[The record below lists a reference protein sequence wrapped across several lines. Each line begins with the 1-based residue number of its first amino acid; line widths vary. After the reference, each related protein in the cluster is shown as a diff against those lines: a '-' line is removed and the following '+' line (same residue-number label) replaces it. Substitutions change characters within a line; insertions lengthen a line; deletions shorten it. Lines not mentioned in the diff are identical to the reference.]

1 MLRMTTGEIQVLEG
15 WGRMRKSVSLISM
28 LLAFVAVA
36 GEGHAAISY
45 QRLDGAP
52 GERGLVIK
60 GVFEVSDDPTQLV
73 DEYRQYQADYISFDS
88 PGGNVVTA
96 ISFGRAIRALNAR
109 TIQIRAMECA
119 SACAFA
125 FAGGVER
132 FAEPGSIGVH
142 RVSLSDDDPMDNK
155 LAVSS
160 VQSLTGEII
169 GYLTD
174 MGVSP
179 NLLQLSLSIDSADIR
194 YLTAAEMRDWNI
206 NTPENIP
213 SPPESAP
220 PPTAAPEVSA
230 TPAVMP
236 PDSSHSEEAG
246 ASEPGDLTTEAVD
259 FVNRYNDEWSKD
271 SASALA
277 FMRDVYADEVSFF
290 GNPVDKDVVLKDKA
304 TFAQR
309 WPQRIY
315 SVKPGSVT
323 ASCAGKCEMSG
334 VVEWFA
340 GNRDTGKTS
349 SGMADF
355 SFVWNTASLQI
366 ESETGK
372 VLTTDKGA
380 KAPDR
385 LIHQW
390 TGLDDI
396 CRTSV
401 DREGA
406 ETLPACKR
414 RDELGPL
421 LNRVDW
427 CYGHKGE
434 AEINWEWQKCD
445 ANSRR
450 YTSK

>member
-1 MLRMTTGEIQVLEG
+1 MLEG

>member
-1 MLRMTTGEIQVLEG
+1 MLEG
-15 WGRMRKSVSLISM
+15 WGRMRKSASLTAI
-28 LLAFVAVA
+28 LLAFVAMA

-60 GVFEVSDDPTQLV
+60 GVFEFFDDPMTFV
-73 DEYRQYQADYISFDS
+73 DEYTQYHPDYISFDS
-88 PGGNVVTA
+88 PGGNVVAA
-96 ISFGRAIRALNAR
+96 IRFGRALRALNAK
-109 TIQIRAMECA
+109 TLQIRALECA

-125 FAGGVER
+125 FVGGVER

-142 RVSLSDDDPMDNK
+142 RVSLSDDVPMDNK
-155 LAVSS
+155 LAVST
-160 VQSLTGEII
+160 VQVMTGEII

-179 NLLQLSLSIDSADIR
+179 SLLQLSLSIDSTDIR
-194 YLTAAEMRDWNI
+194 YLTAAEMRNWNI
-206 NTPENIP
+206 NTPEDMPAPQENA
-213 SPPESAP
+213 SPPED
-220 PPTAAPEVSA
+220 AAPEVSA
-230 TPAVMP
+230 APAVTP
-236 PDSSHSEEAG
+236 SDSSASEEAA

-271 SASALA
+271 NASALD
-277 FMRDVYADEVSFF
+277 FIKSIYADQVSFF
-290 GNPVDKDVVLKDKA
+290 GTSVDKDVLLKDKA

-334 VVEWFA
+334 IVEWFA
-340 GNRDTGKTS
+340 GNRDTSKTS
-349 SGMADF
+349 SGMAEF

-372 VLTTDKGA
+372 VLATDKGA

-390 TGLDDI
+390 TGLDDF

-406 ETLPACKR
+406 ETLRACKR

-427 CYGHKGE
+427 CYGHEGE
-434 AEINWEWQKCD
+434 AGINWEWHKCD
-445 ANSRR
+445 ATSRQ
-450 YTSK
+450 YTRN

>member
-1 MLRMTTGEIQVLEG
+1 MLEG

-349 SGMADF
+349 SGMAEF

>member
-1 MLRMTTGEIQVLEG
+1 MLEG
-15 WGRMRKSVSLISM
+15 WGIMRRSVSFISM
-28 LLAFVAVA
+28 LLAFVAMA

-60 GVFEVSDDPTQLV
+60 GVFEFFDDPMTLV
-73 DEYRQYQADYISFDS
+73 DEYTQYRPDYISFDS
-88 PGGNVVTA
+88 PGGNVVAA
-96 ISFGRAIRALNAR
+96 IRFGRAIRALNAK
-109 TIQIRAMECA
+109 TLQIRALECA

-125 FAGGVER
+125 FVGGVER

-142 RVSLSDDDPMDNK
+142 RVSLSDDVPMDNK
-155 LAVSS
+155 LAVST
-160 VQSLTGEII
+160 VQVMTGEII

-179 NLLQLSLSIDSADIR
+179 NLLQLSLSIDSTDIR
-194 YLTAAEMRDWNI
+194 YLTAAEMRNWNI
-206 NTPENIP
+206 NTPEDMP
-213 SPPESAP
+213 APQESASPPED
-220 PPTAAPEVSA
+220 AAPEVSA
-230 TPAVMP
+230 TPAVTP
-236 PDSSHSEEAG
+236 SDSSASEEAA

-259 FVNRYNDEWSKD
+259 FVNQYNDEWSKD
-271 SASALA
+271 NASAVD
-277 FMRDVYADEVSFF
+277 FMKSIYADEVSFF

-349 SGMADF
+349 SGMAEF

-372 VLTTDKGA
+372 VLATDKGA

-390 TGLDDI
+390 TGLDDF

-401 DREGA
+401 EGP
-406 ETLPACKR
+406 ETQRACKR
-414 RDELGPL
+414 RDELGPM
-421 LNRVDW
+421 LNRVEW
-427 CYGHKGE
+427 CYGHEGE
-434 AEINWEWQKCD
+434 AGINWEWHKCD

>member
-1 MLRMTTGEIQVLEG
+1 MLEG
-15 WGRMRKSVSLISM
+15 WGRMRKFVSLISM
-28 LLAFVAVA
+28 LLAFVAMA
-36 GEGHAAISY
+36 GKGHAAISY
-45 QRLDGAP
+45 QRLETAP
-52 GERGLVIK
+52 GERALTINC
-60 GVFEVSDDPTQLV
+60 VFESSDDAMTLV
-73 DEYRQYQADYISFDS
+73 DEYTQYQPSYVTFDS
-88 PGGNVVTA
+88 PGGNVVAA
-96 ISFGRAIRALNAR
+96 IRFGRALRLLNAK
-109 TIQIRAMECA
+109 TIQIRAAECA

-125 FAGGVER
+125 FVGGVER
-132 FAEPGSIGVH
+132 FAQPGSIGVH
-142 RVSLSDDDPMDNK
+142 RVSLSDDVAIDSQ
-155 LAVSS
+155 LAIST
-160 VQSLTGEII
+160 VQALTGEII

-179 NLLQLSLSIDSADIR
+179 NLLQLSLSIDSSDIR

-206 NTPENIP
+206 NTPEDMP
-213 SPPESAP
+213 SPEEGAAP
-220 PPTAAPEVSA
+220 PSDAAPEVSA

-236 PDSSHSEEAG
+236 PDSSDSEEVA
-246 ASEPGDLTTEAVD
+246 AAEPGDLTTEAVD

-277 FMRDVYADEVSFF
+277 FMKDVYADEVSFF
-290 GNPVDKDVVLKDKA
+290 GNPVDKGVVLKDKA

-349 SGMADF
+349 SGMAEF

-366 ESETGK
+366 ESESGK

-390 TGLDDI
+390 TGLDDL

-401 DREGA
+401 DRQGTEV
-406 ETLPACKR
+406 LRACKR

-427 CYGHKGE
+427 CYGHEGE

-450 YTSK
+450 YTSR

>member
-1 MLRMTTGEIQVLEG
+1 MLEG
-15 WGRMRKSVSLISM
+15 WGRMRKFVSLISM
-28 LLAFVAVA
+28 LLAFVAMA
-36 GEGHAAISY
+36 GKGHAAISY
-45 QRLDGAP
+45 QRLETAP
-52 GERGLVIK
+52 GERALTIK
-60 GVFEVSDDPTQLV
+60 GVFESSDDAMTLV
-73 DEYRQYQADYISFDS
+73 DEYTQYQPSYVTFDS
-88 PGGNVVTA
+88 PGGNVVAA
-96 ISFGRAIRALNAR
+96 IRFGRALRLLNAK
-109 TIQIRAMECA
+109 TIQIRAAECA

-125 FAGGVER
+125 FVGGVER
-132 FAEPGSIGVH
+132 FAQPGSIGVH
-142 RVSLSDDDPMDNK
+142 RVSLSDDVAIDSQ
-155 LAVSS
+155 LAIST
-160 VQSLTGEII
+160 VQALTGEII

-179 NLLQLSLSIDSADIR
+179 NLLQLSLSIDSSDIR

-206 NTPENIP
+206 NTPEDMP
-213 SPPESAP
+213 SPEEGAAP
-220 PPTAAPEVSA
+220 PSDAAPEVSA
-230 TPAVMP
+230 TPAVML
-236 PDSSHSEEAG
+236 PDSSDSEEVA
-246 ASEPGDLTTEAVD
+246 AAEPGDLTTEAVD

-277 FMRDVYADEVSFF
+277 FMKDVYADEVSFF
-290 GNPVDKDVVLKDKA
+290 GNPVDKGVVLKDKA

-334 VVEWFA
+334 VIEWFA

-349 SGMADF
+349 SGMAEF

-366 ESETGK
+366 ESESGK

-390 TGLDDI
+390 TGLDDL

-401 DREGA
+401 DRQGTEV
-406 ETLPACKR
+406 LRACKR

-427 CYGHKGE
+427 CYGHEGE

-450 YTSK
+450 YTSR

>member
-1 MLRMTTGEIQVLEG
+1 MLEG
-15 WGRMRKSVSLISM
+15 WGRTGKSVSLIAM
-28 LLAFVAVA
+28 LLAFVAMA

-60 GVFEVSDDPTQLV
+60 GVFEFSDDPTQLV
-73 DEYRQYQADYISFDS
+73 DEYKQSQADYISFDS
-88 PGGNVVTA
+88 PGGNVVSA

-109 TIQIRAMECA
+109 TLQIRALECA

-125 FAGGVER
+125 FVGGVER

-142 RVSLSDDDPMDNK
+142 RISLSDDIPMDNK
-155 LAVSS
+155 LAVST
-160 VQSLTGEII
+160 VQLMTGEII
-169 GYLTD
+169 GYLND

-179 NLLQLSLSIDSADIR
+179 NLLQLSLSIDSTDIR
-194 YLTAAEMRDWNI
+194 YLTAAEMRNWNI
-206 NTPENIP
+206 NTPEDMP
-213 SPPESAP
+213 APQESAP
-220 PPTAAPEVSA
+220 PPAAAPEVSA
-230 TPAVMP
+230 TPADMP
-236 PDSSHSEEAG
+236 SDPSASEEAA
-246 ASEPGDLTTEAVD
+246 ASAPGDLTTEAVD

-271 SASALA
+271 NASALD
-277 FMRDVYADEVSFF
+277 FMKSIYADQVSFF
-290 GNPVDKDVVLKDKA
+290 GTSVDKDVVLKDKA

-334 VVEWFA
+334 IVEWFA

-349 SGMADF
+349 SGMAEF

-372 VLTTDKGA
+372 VLATDKGT

-406 ETLPACKR
+406 ETLRACKR

-427 CYGHKGE
+427 CYGHNDEPESDKM
-434 AEINWEWQKCD
+434 WHKCD
-445 ANSRR
+445 ANSYR
-450 YTSK
+450 YGE

>member
-1 MLRMTTGEIQVLEG
+1 MLES
-15 WGRMRKSVSLISM
+15 WGRMRKSVSLIAM
-28 LLAFVAVA
+28 LLAFVAMA

-60 GVFEVSDDPTQLV
+60 GVFEFSDDPMTLV
-73 DEYRQYQADYISFDS
+73 DEYTQYHPDYISFDL
-88 PGGNVVTA
+88 PGGNVVAA
-96 ISFGRAIRALNAR
+96 IRFGRALRALNAK
-109 TIQIRAMECA
+109 TLQIRALECA

-125 FAGGVER
+125 FVGGVER

-142 RVSLSDDDPMDNK
+142 RVSLSDDVPMDNK
-155 LAVSS
+155 LAVST
-160 VQSLTGEII
+160 VQVMTGEVI

-179 NLLQLSLSIDSADIR
+179 SLLQLSLSIDSTDIR
-194 YLTAAEMRDWNI
+194 YLTAAEMRNWNI
-206 NTPENIP
+206 NTPEDMP
-213 SPPESAP
+213 APQESASPPQD
-220 PPTAAPEVSA
+220 AAPEVSA

-236 PDSSHSEEAG
+236 PDSSDSEEAA

-271 SASALA
+271 SASALD
-277 FMRDVYADEVSFF
+277 FMNSIYADEVSFF
-290 GNPVDKDVVLKDKA
+290 GTSVDKDVVLKDKA

-349 SGMADF
+349 SGMAEF

-372 VLTTDKGA
+372 VLATDKGA

-390 TGLDDI
+390 TGLDDF

-401 DREGA
+401 DREGT
-406 ETLPACKR
+406 ETLRACKR

-427 CYGHKGE
+427 CYGHEGE
-434 AEINWEWQKCD
+434 AGINWEWHKCD

>member
-1 MLRMTTGEIQVLEG
+1 MREG
-15 WGRMRKSVSLISM
+15 WGRMRKSVSLTAM
-28 LLAFVAVA
+28 LLAFVALA

-45 QRLDGAP
+45 QRLEGAP

-60 GVFEVSDDPTQLV
+60 GVFEFSDDPTRLV
-73 DEYRQYQADYISFDS
+73 DEYKQFQADYISFDS
-88 PGGNVVTA
+88 PGGNVVAA

-109 TIQIRAMECA
+109 TLQIRAMECA

-125 FAGGVER
+125 FVGGVER

-160 VQSLTGEII
+160 VQSLTGDII

-179 NLLQLSLSIDSADIR
+179 NLLQLSLSIDSTDIR
-194 YLTAAEMRDWNI
+194 YLTAAEMRNWNI
-206 NTPENIP
+206 NTPEDMP
-213 SPPESAP
+213 SPQESAP
-220 PPTAAPEVSA
+220 PPQDPAPEVSA
-230 TPAVMP
+230 TPAVTP
-236 PDSSHSEEAG
+236 SDPSASEEVASSEPG
-246 ASEPGDLTTEAVD
+246 DLTSEPGDLTTEAVD

-271 SASALA
+271 NASALD
-277 FMRDVYADEVSFF
+277 FMKGIYADEVSFF
-290 GNPVDKDVVLKDKA
+290 GTLVDKDVVLKDKA

-309 WPQRIY
+309 WPQRVY

-334 VVEWFA
+334 IVEWFA
-340 GNRDTGKTS
+340 RNKSTGKTS
-349 SGMADF
+349 SGMAEF

-372 VLTTDKGA
+372 VLATDKEA

-385 LIHQW
+385 LIDQW
-390 TGLDDI
+390 IGLDDI
-396 CRTSV
+396 CRGST
-401 DREGA
+401 DRYGIATER
-406 ETLPACKR
+406 ACKR
-414 RDELGPL
+414 RDALGPL

-427 CYGHKGE
+427 CYGHEGE
-434 AEINWEWQKCD
+434 AGMDWAWHKCD

-450 YTSK
+450 YGK

>member
-1 MLRMTTGEIQVLEG
+1 MLRVTTGEIYVLEG
-15 WGRMRKSVSLISM
+15 WRNMRKSVSFISM
-28 LLAFVAVA
+28 LLAFVAMA

-45 QRLDGAP
+45 QRVDGAP
-52 GERGLVIK
+52 GRGLVIN
-60 GVFEVSDDPTQLV
+60 GVFEFSDDPMQLV
-73 DEYRQYQADYISFDS
+73 DEYTQYQADYISFDS

-96 ISFGRAIRALNAR
+96 IRFGRAIRALNAR
-109 TIQIRAMECA
+109 TLQIRALECA

-125 FAGGVER
+125 FVGGVER

-142 RVSLSDDDPMDNK
+142 RISLSDDVPMDNK
-155 LAVSS
+155 LAVST
-160 VQSLTGEII
+160 VQLMTGEII

-179 NLLQLSLSIDSADIR
+179 NLLQLSLSIDSTDIR

-206 NTPENIP
+206 NTPEDMPSAQESAP
-213 SPPESAP
+213 SPPG
-220 PPTAAPEVSA
+220 AAPQESA
-230 TPAVMP
+230 TPADMP
-236 PDSSHSEEAG
+236 SDPSASEEVA

-277 FMRDVYADEVSFF
+277 FMKGVYADEVSFF
-290 GNPVDKDVVLKDKA
+290 GNSVDKDAVLKEKA
-304 TFAQR
+304 AFAQR
-309 WPQRIY
+309 WPERIY

-334 VVEWFA
+334 IVEWFA

-349 SGMADF
+349 SGMAEF
-355 SFVWNTASLQI
+355 SFVWNKASLQI

-372 VLTTDKGA
+372 VLATDKGA

-406 ETLPACKR
+406 ETLRACKR

-421 LNRVDW
+421 LNRADW
-427 CYGHKGE
+427 CYGHKDE
-434 AEINWEWQKCD
+434 
-445 ANSRR
+445 SRNKLGVAQMR
-450 YTSK
+450 CQLPPTYE

>member
-1 MLRMTTGEIQVLEG
+1 MLEG

-28 LLAFVAVA
+28 LLAFVAMA

-60 GVFEVSDDPTQLV
+60 GVFEFSDDPMKLV

-142 RVSLSDDDPMDNK
+142 RVSLSDDVPMDNK

-160 VQSLTGEII
+160 VQSLTGDII

-179 NLLQLSLSIDSADIR
+179 NLLQLSLSIDSTDIR

-206 NTPENIP
+206 NTPENMP
-213 SPPESAP
+213 SPQESGSPPADAAPQVSAKPADMPSADPSAP
-220 PPTAAPEVSA
+220 EEGAASP
-230 TPAVMP
+230 
-236 PDSSHSEEAG
+236 
-246 ASEPGDLTTEAVD
+246 PGDLTTDAID
-259 FVNRYNDEWSKD
+259 FANRYNDEWSKD

-277 FMRDVYADEVSFF
+277 FMKSVYADEVSFF
-290 GNPVDKDVVLKDKA
+290 GTSVDKDVVLKDKA
-304 TFAQR
+304 AFAQH
-309 WPQRIY
+309 WPERIY
-315 SVKPGSVT
+315 SVKPGSLT

-340 GNRDTGKTS
+340 RNRDTGRTS
-349 SGMADF
+349 SGMAEF

-372 VLTTDKGA
+372 VLATDKGA

-390 TGLDDI
+390 IGLDDI
-396 CRTSV
+396 CRGST
-401 DREGA
+401 DRYA
-406 ETLPACKR
+406 IETERACKR
-414 RDELGPL
+414 RDALGPL
-421 LNRVDW
+421 LDRVDW
-427 CYGHKGE
+427 CYGHEGE
-434 AEINWEWQKCD
+434 AGMDWAWHKCD
-445 ANSRR
+445 ANSKR
-450 YTSK
+450 YGE

>member
-1 MLRMTTGEIQVLEG
+1 MTTGEVQVLEG
-15 WGRMRKSVSLISM
+15 WGRMRKSVSLIAM
-28 LLAFVAVA
+28 LLAFVAMA

-60 GVFEVSDDPTQLV
+60 GVFEFSDDPMTLV
-73 DEYRQYQADYISFDS
+73 DEYTQYHPDYISFDS
-88 PGGNVVTA
+88 PGGNVVAA
-96 ISFGRAIRALNAR
+96 IRFGRALRALNAK
-109 TIQIRAMECA
+109 TLQIRALECA

-125 FAGGVER
+125 FVGGVER

-142 RVSLSDDDPMDNK
+142 RVSLSDDVPMDNK
-155 LAVSS
+155 LAVST
-160 VQSLTGEII
+160 VQVMTGEII

-179 NLLQLSLSIDSADIR
+179 SLLQLSLSIDSTDIR
-194 YLTAAEMRDWNI
+194 YLTAAEMRNWNI
-206 NTPENIP
+206 NTPEDTP
-213 SPPESAP
+213 APQESASPPQD
-220 PPTAAPEVSA
+220 AAPEVSA

-236 PDSSHSEEAG
+236 PDSSDSEEAA

-277 FMRDVYADEVSFF
+277 FMKDVYADEVSFF
-290 GNPVDKDVVLKDKA
+290 GNSVDKGVVLKDKA

-334 VVEWFA
+334 IVEWFA

-349 SGMADF
+349 SGMAEF

-372 VLTTDKGA
+372 VLATDKGA
-380 KAPDR
+380 KAPER

-390 TGLDDI
+390 TGLDDF

-401 DREGA
+401 NREGT
-406 ETLPACKR
+406 ETLRACKR

-427 CYGHKGE
+427 CYGHEGE
-434 AEINWEWQKCD
+434 AGINWEWHKCD

>member
-1 MLRMTTGEIQVLEG
+1 MLES
-15 WGRMRKSVSLISM
+15 WGRMRKSISLIAM
-28 LLAFVAVA
+28 PLAFIAMA

-52 GERGLVIK
+52 GQRGLVIK
-60 GVFEVSDDPTQLV
+60 GVFEFSDDPTQLV

-96 ISFGRAIRALNAR
+96 IGFGRAIRALNAR
-109 TIQIRAMECA
+109 TLQIRALECA

-125 FAGGVER
+125 FVGGVER

-155 LAVSS
+155 LAISS

-179 NLLQLSLSIDSADIR
+179 NLLQLSLSIDSTDIR

-206 NTPENIP
+206 NTPENMP
-213 SPPESAP
+213 SPQESAP
-220 PPTAAPEVSA
+220 PPAAAPEVSA
-230 TPAVMP
+230 TPADIP
-236 PDSSHSEEAG
+236 SADPNASEEVA
-246 ASEPGDLTTEAVD
+246 ASPPGDLTIDAID
-259 FVNRYNDEWSKD
+259 FANRYNDEWSKD
-271 SASALA
+271 SASALD
-277 FMRDVYADEVSFF
+277 FMKSVYADQVSFF
-290 GNPVDKDVVLKDKA
+290 GTSVDRGVILKDKA
-304 TFAQR
+304 AFAQR
-309 WPQRIY
+309 WPERVY

-334 VVEWFA
+334 TVEWFA
-340 GNRDTGKTS
+340 RNKNTGKTS
-349 SGMADF
+349 SGMAEF

-372 VLTTDKGA
+372 VLATDKEA

-385 LIHQW
+385 LIDQW
-390 TGLDDI
+390 IGLDDI
-396 CRTSV
+396 CRGST

-406 ETLPACKR
+406 ETLRACKR
-414 RDELGPL
+414 RDALGPL
-421 LNRVDW
+421 LDRVDW
-427 CYGHKGE
+427 CYGHEGE
-434 AEINWEWQKCD
+434 AGMDWAWHKCD
-445 ANSRR
+445 ANSKR
-450 YTSK
+450 YGE

>member
-1 MLRMTTGEIQVLEG
+1 VLEG
-15 WGRMRKSVSLISM
+15 WGIMRRSVSFISM
-28 LLAFVAVA
+28 LLAFVAMA

-60 GVFEVSDDPTQLV
+60 GVFEFFDDPMTLV
-73 DEYRQYQADYISFDS
+73 DEYTQYRPDYISFDS
-88 PGGNVVTA
+88 PGGNVVAA
-96 ISFGRAIRALNAR
+96 IRFGRAIRALNAK
-109 TIQIRAMECA
+109 TLQIRALECA

-125 FAGGVER
+125 FVGGVER

-142 RVSLSDDDPMDNK
+142 RVSLSDDVPMDNK
-155 LAVSS
+155 LAVST
-160 VQSLTGEII
+160 VQVMTGEII

-179 NLLQLSLSIDSADIR
+179 NLLQLSLSIDSTDIR
-194 YLTAAEMRDWNI
+194 YLTAAEMRNWNI
-206 NTPENIP
+206 NTPEDMP
-213 SPPESAP
+213 APQESASPPED
-220 PPTAAPEVSA
+220 AAPEVSA
-230 TPAVMP
+230 TPAVTP
-236 PDSSHSEEAG
+236 SDSSASEEAA

-271 SASALA
+271 NASAVD
-277 FMRDVYADEVSFF
+277 FMKSIYADEVSFF

-334 VVEWFA
+334 IVEWFA
-340 GNRDTGKTS
+340 GNKDTGKTS
-349 SGMADF
+349 SGMAEF

-372 VLTTDKGA
+372 VLATDKGA

-390 TGLDDI
+390 TGLDDF

-401 DREGA
+401 DREGP
-406 ETLPACKR
+406 ETQRACKR

-427 CYGHKGE
+427 CYGHEGE
-434 AEINWEWQKCD
+434 AGINWEWHKCD

-450 YTSK
+450 HTSR

>member
-1 MLRMTTGEIQVLEG
+1 
-15 WGRMRKSVSLISM
+15 MRKSVSFISM
-28 LLAFVAVA
+28 LLAFVAMA

-45 QRLDGAP
+45 QRVDGAP
-52 GERGLVIK
+52 GRGLVIN
-60 GVFEVSDDPTQLV
+60 GVFEFSDDPMQLV
-73 DEYRQYQADYISFDS
+73 DEYTQYQADYISFDS

-96 ISFGRAIRALNAR
+96 IRFGRAIRALNAR
-109 TIQIRAMECA
+109 TLQIRALECA

-125 FAGGVER
+125 FVGGVER

-142 RVSLSDDDPMDNK
+142 RISLSDDVPMDNK
-155 LAVSS
+155 LAVST
-160 VQSLTGEII
+160 VQLMTGEII

-179 NLLQLSLSIDSADIR
+179 NLLQLSLSIDSTDIR

-206 NTPENIP
+206 NTPEDMPSAQESAP
-213 SPPESAP
+213 SPPG
-220 PPTAAPEVSA
+220 AAPQESA
-230 TPAVMP
+230 TPADMP
-236 PDSSHSEEAG
+236 SDPSASEEVA

-277 FMRDVYADEVSFF
+277 FMKGVYADEVSFF
-290 GNPVDKDVVLKDKA
+290 GNSVDKDAVLKEKA
-304 TFAQR
+304 AFAQR
-309 WPQRIY
+309 WPERIY

-334 VVEWFA
+334 IVEWFA

-349 SGMADF
+349 SGMAEF

-372 VLTTDKGA
+372 VLATDKGA

-385 LIHQW
+385 LITQW
-390 TGLDDI
+390 IGLDDI
-396 CRTSV
+396 CRGST
-401 DREGA
+401 DRYGI
-406 ETLPACKR
+406 ETERACKR
-414 RDELGPL
+414 RDQIGPL
-421 LNRVDW
+421 LDRVDW
-427 CYGHKGE
+427 CYGHNDEPESDKM
-434 AEINWEWQKCD
+434 WHKCD
-445 ANSRR
+445 ANSDR
-450 YTSK
+450 YEE

>member
-1 MLRMTTGEIQVLEG
+1 
-15 WGRMRKSVSLISM
+15 MRKSVSFISM
-28 LLAFVAVA
+28 LLAFVAMA

-52 GERGLVIK
+52 GKRGLAIK
-60 GVFEVSDDPTQLV
+60 GAFEISDDPKMLV
-73 DEYRQYQADYISFDS
+73 DEYTQYQPDYITFDS
-88 PGGNVVTA
+88 PGGNVMAA
-96 ISFGRAIRALNAR
+96 IEFGRTIRALNAR
-109 TIQIRAMECA
+109 TIQIRAAECA

-125 FAGGVER
+125 FAGGVQR

-142 RVSLSDDDPMDNK
+142 RVSLSDDVAMDNK

-179 NLLQLSLSIDSADIR
+179 NLLRLSLSIDSDDIR
-194 YLTAAEMRDWNI
+194 YLTGAEMREWNI
-206 NTPENIP
+206 NTPENMP
-213 SPPESAP
+213 SPPASAP
-220 PPTAAPEVSA
+220 PPPDAAPQVSA

-236 PDSSHSEEAG
+236 SDPSASEEAT
-246 ASEPGDLTTEAVD
+246 ASAPGDLTTEALD
-259 FVNRYNDEWSKD
+259 FANRYNDEWSKD
-271 SASALA
+271 SASALD
-277 FMRDVYADEVSFF
+277 FMKSVYADQVSFF
-290 GNPVDKDVVLKDKA
+290 GTSVDKDVILKDKA
-304 TFAQR
+304 AFAQR
-309 WPQRIY
+309 WPERIY

-334 VVEWFA
+334 IVEWFA
-340 GNRDTGKTS
+340 RNRDTGRTS
-349 SGMADF
+349 AGMAEF

-372 VLTTDKGA
+372 VIATDKGA

-390 TGLDDI
+390 IGLDDI
-396 CRTSV
+396 CRGST
-401 DREGA
+401 DRYGI
-406 ETLPACKR
+406 ETERACKR
-414 RDELGPL
+414 RDQIGPL
-421 LNRVDW
+421 LDRVDW
-427 CYGHKGE
+427 CYGREDE
-434 AEINWEWQKCD
+434 AGMDMQWHKCD

-450 YTSK
+450 Y

>member
-1 MLRMTTGEIQVLEG
+1 MLEG
-15 WGRMRKSVSLISM
+15 WRRMLKSVSFISM
-28 LLAFVAVA
+28 LLAFVALA

-60 GVFEVSDDPTQLV
+60 GVFEFSDDPTKLV

-142 RVSLSDDDPMDNK
+142 RVSLSDDIPMDKN
-155 LAVSS
+155 LAVST
-160 VQSLTGEII
+160 VQLLTGEII

-179 NLLQLSLSIDSADIR
+179 NLLQLSLSIDSTDIR

-206 NTPENIP
+206 NTPENMS
-213 SPPESAP
+213 SPQESAAP
-220 PPTAAPEVSA
+220 PSDAAPEVSA
-230 TPAVMP
+230 TPAVTP
-236 PDSSHSEEAG
+236 SDSSDSEEAA
-246 ASEPGDLTTEAVD
+246 ASEPGDLTTEALD

-271 SASALA
+271 SASALD
-277 FMRDVYADEVSFF
+277 FMKSVYADQVSFF
-290 GNPVDKDVVLKDKA
+290 GTLVDKEVVLKDKA
-304 TFAQR
+304 AFAQR
-309 WPQRIY
+309 WPERIY
-315 SVKPGSVT
+315 SVKPGSLT
-323 ASCAGKCEMSG
+323 ASCAAKCEMSG
-334 VVEWFA
+334 IVEWFA
-340 GNRDTGKTS
+340 QNRDTGKTS
-349 SGMADF
+349 AGMAEF
-355 SFVWNTASLQI
+355 SLVWNTASLQI

-372 VLTTDKGA
+372 VLATDKGA

-390 TGLDDI
+390 IGLDDI
-396 CRTSV
+396 CRGST
-401 DREGA
+401 DRYGI
-406 ETLPACKR
+406 ETERACKR
-414 RDELGPL
+414 RDKLGPL
-421 LNRVDW
+421 LNRLDW
-427 CYGHKGE
+427 CYGHEGE
-434 AEINWEWQKCD
+434 AGMGWEWHKCD

-450 YTSK
+450 YAE

>member
-1 MLRMTTGEIQVLEG
+1 MLEG
-15 WGRMRKSVSLISM
+15 RGRMRKFVSLISM
-28 LLAFVAVA
+28 LLAFVAMA
-36 GEGHAAISY
+36 GKGHAAISY
-45 QRLDGAP
+45 QRLETAP
-52 GERGLVIK
+52 GERALTIK
-60 GVFEVSDDPTQLV
+60 GVFESSDDAMTLV
-73 DEYRQYQADYISFDS
+73 DEYTQYQPSYVTFDS
-88 PGGNVVTA
+88 PGGNVVAA
-96 ISFGRAIRALNAR
+96 IRFGRALRLLNAK
-109 TIQIRAMECA
+109 TIQIRAAECA

-125 FAGGVER
+125 FVGGVER
-132 FAEPGSIGVH
+132 FAQAGSIGVH
-142 RVSLSDDDPMDNK
+142 RVSLSDDVAIDSQ
-155 LAVSS
+155 LAVST
-160 VQSLTGEII
+160 VQALTGEII

-179 NLLQLSLSIDSADIR
+179 NLLQLSLSIDSSDIR

-206 NTPENIP
+206 NTPEDMP
-213 SPPESAP
+213 SAQESASPPSDDTAP
-220 PPTAAPEVSA
+220 QVS
-230 TPAVMP
+230 TKPADVP
-236 PDSSHSEEAG
+236 SDSSDSEEAG

-271 SASALA
+271 STSALA
-277 FMRDVYADEVSFF
+277 FMKGVYADEVSFF
-290 GNPVDKDVVLKDKA
+290 GNPVDKEVVLKDKA

-349 SGMADF
+349 SGMAEF

-372 VLTTDKGA
+372 VLATDKGA

-390 TGLDDI
+390 TGLDDL

-406 ETLPACKR
+406 ETLRACKR

-427 CYGHKGE
+427 CYGHEGE
-434 AEINWEWQKCD
+434 AGINWEWHKCD

>member
-1 MLRMTTGEIQVLEG
+1 MLKGR
-15 WGRMRKSVSLISM
+15 GRMRKFVSLISM
-28 LLAFVAVA
+28 LLASIALA
-36 GEGHAAISY
+36 GEAHAAISY

-60 GVFEVSDDPTQLV
+60 GVFEFSDDPAQLV
-73 DEYRQYQADYISFDS
+73 DEYKQSQADYISFDS

-109 TIQIRAMECA
+109 TLQIRAMECA

-125 FAGGVER
+125 FVGGVER

-142 RVSLSDDDPMDNK
+142 RVSLDMPMDNT
-155 LAVSS
+155 LAVST
-160 VQSLTGEII
+160 VQLLTGEII

-179 NLLQLSLSIDSADIR
+179 NLLQLSLSIDSTDIR

-206 NTPENIP
+206 NTPEDVP
-213 SPPESAP
+213 SAQESAP
-220 PPTAAPEVSA
+220 PPQGAVPQESAAPA
-230 TPAVMP
+230 DMP
-236 PDSSHSEEAG
+236 SEPSDSEEAG
-246 ASEPGDLTTEAVD
+246 APEPGDLTTEAVD
-259 FVNRYNDEWSKD
+259 FANRYNDEWSKD

-277 FMRDVYADEVSFF
+277 FMKGVYADEVSFF
-290 GNPVDKDVVLKDKA
+290 GNAVDKDAVLKEKA
-304 TFAQR
+304 SFAQR
-309 WPQRIY
+309 WPERIY

-334 VVEWFA
+334 IVEWFA
-340 GNRDTGKTS
+340 RNKDTGKTS
-349 SGMADF
+349 AGMAEF
-355 SFVWNTASLQI
+355 SYVWNTASLQI

-372 VLTTDKGA
+372 VIATDKGA

-385 LIHQW
+385 LIDQW
-390 TGLDDI
+390 IGLDDI
-396 CRTSV
+396 CRGST

-406 ETLPACKR
+406 ATLRACKR

-421 LNRVDW
+421 LDRVDW
-427 CYGHKGE
+427 CYGHKDE
-434 AEINWEWQKCD
+434 AGMEMKWHKCD

-450 YTSK
+450 YDE

>member
-1 MLRMTTGEIQVLEG
+1 MLEG
-15 WGRMRKSVSLISM
+15 WRRMRKSLSFISM
-28 LLAFVAVA
+28 LLAFVAMA

-45 QRLDGAP
+45 QRVDGGAA
-52 GERGLVIK
+52 GRGLVIK
-60 GVFEVSDDPTQLV
+60 GVFEFSDDPMQLV

-96 ISFGRAIRALNAR
+96 IRFGRIIRALNAR
-109 TIQIRAMECA
+109 TLQIRAMECA

-125 FAGGVER
+125 FVGGVER

-142 RVSLSDDDPMDNK
+142 RVSLSDDAAMDNK

-179 NLLQLSLSIDSADIR
+179 NLLQLSLSIDSTDIR

-206 NTPENIP
+206 DTPEDL
-213 SPPESAP
+213 SSAQESAP
-220 PPTAAPEVSA
+220 PPPGAAPQESA
-230 TPAVMP
+230 TPADMP
-236 PDSSHSEEAG
+236 SDPSASEEVA

-277 FMRDVYADEVSFF
+277 FMKGVYADEVSFF
-290 GNPVDKDVVLKDKA
+290 GHSVDKDAVLKEKA
-304 TFAQR
+304 AFAQR
-309 WPQRIY
+309 WPERIY

-334 VVEWFA
+334 IVEWFA
-340 GNRDTGKTS
+340 GNGDTGKTS
-349 SGMADF
+349 SGMAEF

-372 VLTTDKGA
+372 VLATDKGA

-401 DREGA
+401 DREGP
-406 ETLPACKR
+406 ETLRACKR

-421 LNRVDW
+421 LNRADW
-427 CYGHKGE
+427 CYGHKDE
-434 AEINWEWQKCD
+434 AGINWEWHKCD

>member
-1 MLRMTTGEIQVLEG
+1 MLEG

-194 YLTAAEMRDWNI
+194 YLTAAEMQDWNI

-349 SGMADF
+349 SGMAEF

>member
-15 WGRMRKSVSLISM
+15 WVRMRKSVSISL
-28 LLAFVAVA
+28 LLAFVAMA

-45 QRLDGAP
+45 QRVDGAP
-52 GERGLVIK
+52 GRGLVIK
-60 GVFEVSDDPTQLV
+60 GVFEFSDDPTQLV
-73 DEYRQYQADYISFDS
+73 DEYTQYQADYISFDS

-96 ISFGRAIRALNAR
+96 IMFGRAIRALNAR
-109 TIQIRAMECA
+109 TLQIRALECA

-125 FAGGVER
+125 FVGGVER

-142 RVSLSDDDPMDNK
+142 RISLSDDVPMDNK
-155 LAVSS
+155 LAVST
-160 VQSLTGEII
+160 VQLMTGEII

-179 NLLQLSLSIDSADIR
+179 NLLQLSLSIDSTDIR

-206 NTPENIP
+206 NTPEDMP
-213 SPPESAP
+213 SAQESAP
-220 PPTAAPEVSA
+220 PRPGAAPQESA
-230 TPAVMP
+230 TPADMP
-236 PDSSHSEEAG
+236 SDPRASEEVA

-277 FMRDVYADEVSFF
+277 FMKGVYADEVSFF
-290 GNPVDKDVVLKDKA
+290 GNSVDKDAVLKEKA
-304 TFAQR
+304 AFAQR
-309 WPQRIY
+309 WPERIY

-349 SGMADF
+349 AGMAEF

-372 VLTTDKGA
+372 VLATDKGA

-401 DREGA
+401 DRDGP
-406 ETLPACKR
+406 ETLRACKR

-421 LNRVDW
+421 LDRAGW
-427 CYGHKGE
+427 CYGHKDE
-434 AEINWEWQKCD
+434 AGINWDWHKCD

-450 YTSK
+450 YTSQ